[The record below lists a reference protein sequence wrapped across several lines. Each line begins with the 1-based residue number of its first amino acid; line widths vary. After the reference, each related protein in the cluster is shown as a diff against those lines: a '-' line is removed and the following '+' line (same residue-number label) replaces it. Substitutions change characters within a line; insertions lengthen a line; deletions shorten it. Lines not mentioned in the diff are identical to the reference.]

1 MISLNSFLAYIQL
14 NGILGLLSFLQY
26 IFMSRYVGSYIYG
39 FLFMLIKNIL
49 YVLGIDYLI
58 DKSNKKHNPKYQ
70 KINKYPHDLS
80 KCGYYLIGASIVET
94 ISFYL
99 IAKFVNVSMS
109 VNYLHILLLF
119 IPISFAVELVFDFFH
134 YWTHRLAHTNDFLY
148 KYVHKTH
155 HETIKLTAIVTFF
168 QDPFDFILTNFI
180 PYLLALSIIK
190 YLFGIE
196 YDLLMYSA
204 LTVYKEFVEVAGHTI
219 QYKNATSFPQFMWLP
234 RYCYIELTQK
244 DHHNHH
250 KYIQCN
256 YSKRFTL
263 WDKMFE
269 TYKD

>member
-1 MISLNSFLAYIQL
+1 MISLNSLLTYIQL
-14 NGILGLLSFLQY
+14 NGILAFLSFLQY
-26 IFMSRYVGSYIYG
+26 IFMSQYIGSYIYG

-58 DKSNKKHNPKYQ
+58 NNSNKKHDPKYKHTENQ
-70 KINKYPHDLS
+70 HKLS
-80 KCGYYLIGASIVET
+80 KCVYYLIGASIVET
-94 ISFYL
+94 ISFYS
-99 IAKFVNVSMS
+99 IAKLVNITTV
-109 VNYLHILLLF
+109 VNYLYTLLLF
-119 IPISFAVELVFDFFH
+119 IPISFAVEIVFDFFH
-134 YWTHRLAHTNDFLY
+134 YWAHRLVHTNEFLY

-155 HETIKLTAIVTFF
+155 HETVKLTAIVTFF

-180 PYLLALSIIK
+180 PYLLALSIVK
-190 YLFGIE
+190 YIFGVE

-219 QYKNATSFPQFMWLP
+219 QHKNAPSFPQFMWLP
-234 RYCYIELTQK
+234 RYCYIELTQR
-244 DHHNHH
+244 DHYNHH